1 MNILEQEKGSSLMSH
16 DYCMHWIYYR
26 TSTLFT
32 ITILRYFLSSLH
44 TILYLWLNQINIQ
57 ILPSRP

>member
-1 MNILEQEKGSSLMSH
+1 MNILEQEKGSSLMTIACIGSITLPQH
-16 DYCMHWIYYR
+16 YFLLQYYV
-26 TSTLFT
+26 
-32 ITILRYFLSSLH
+32 RYFLSSLH